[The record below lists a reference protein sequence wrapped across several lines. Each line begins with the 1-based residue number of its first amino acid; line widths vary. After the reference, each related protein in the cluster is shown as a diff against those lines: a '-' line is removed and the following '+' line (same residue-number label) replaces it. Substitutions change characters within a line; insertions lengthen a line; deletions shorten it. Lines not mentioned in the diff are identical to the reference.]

1 MGEGIRGDSELS
13 DSTGRII
20 EWQDSEFKSI
30 GLIID
35 VEGKTNSCGVD
46 GILKMIIN
54 IKKKNRNFDII
65 WIYFVTI
72 TICIWIRK
80 WW

>member
-46 GILKMIIN
+46 GILKN
-54 IKKKNRNFDII
+54 DN
-65 WIYFVTI
+65 
-72 TICIWIRK
+72 
-80 WW
+80 